1 MFTPIVPLA
10 DNLDDRQVHRSLEA
24 VVAIREC
31 YRALEKPGLNI
42 VGEVLRGQGKFYEMD
57 HYPKNDVY
65 DQDHFT
71 QYYYHAHRR
80 DHDEHGHF
88 HLFMRDGA
96 MSDDMTPHDGPEGKE
111 RVAHLVAI
119 SMDVWGYP
127 IELFAVNRWVTDES
141 WFSAETVVALLDRFK
156 VDHAHPNQAVNN
168 WLTAMVRCFRPHIE
182 SLLLH
187 RDEVVEAWQ
196 NTECETLQETLENR
210 NLEVTGSLQV
220 DLDAWHQALLES
232 QTRRSRVSA

>member
-1 MFTPIVPLA
+1 MLKEPQVA
-10 DNLDDRQVHRSLEA
+10 ELDDIQVHSSLEA
-24 VVAIREC
+24 IAAIREC
-31 YRALEKPGLNI
+31 YRVLEKPGLNI

-57 HYPKNDVY
+57 HYPPNDVY

-88 HLFMRDGA
+88 HIFVRSGA
-96 MSDDMTPHDGPEGKE
+96 MAENMTPLDGPGGKE

-119 SMDVWGYP
+119 SMDSWGYP

-141 WFSAETVVALLDRFK
+141 WFPAEFVVGLLDGFE
-156 VDHAHPNQAVNN
+156 VDHAYPNQAVNT

-187 RDEVVEAWQ
+187 RDTVISDWQ
-196 NTECETLQETLENR
+196 KAKGETLQQALENR
-210 NLEVTGSLQV
+210 DLEVTGSLPV
-220 DLDAWHQALLES
+220 DLDAWHQALV
-232 QTRRSRVSA
+232 QVQQVSGQ